1 MPGRTLSYVTT
12 ELTES
17 SLSSSVPQNTLIL
30 YEHRDF
36 DETGRVRIIAVT
48 DYTPQHHH
56 SLHTMDF
63 KDCLSSLRWNL
74 DDGIVVEFAEHH
86 DGGGRKYQCWGKG
99 EDGDTHNNNFK
110 DCASSWAWWRF
121 RGNP

>member
-1 MPGRTLSYVTT
+1 MPGRTLNYVTA

-17 SLSSSVPQNTLIL
+17 SLSSSVLQNTLIL

-36 DETGRVRIIAVT
+36 DERGRVRIIALT

-121 RGNP
+121 R